1 MDLKKTLIVG
11 ATPHA
16 HRYAYMATVRL
27 KDYGHEALPI
37 GIRKGEINGDSIID
51 LREKP
56 VITDIDTI
64 TLYINPS
71 WQEEW
76 GSYLLSLQ
84 PKRIIFNPGTENPVL
99 ANLARERGIDVEF
112 ACTLVMLSAGTY

>member
-1 MDLKKTLIVG
+1 MKKTLVVG
-11 ATPHA
+11 ASPHA

-27 KDYGHEALPI
+27 QHAGHETLPI
-37 GIRKGEINGDSIID
+37 GVRKGEINDQEIID
-51 LREKP
+51 LKEKP
-56 VITDIDTI
+56 QITGIDTI
-64 TLYINPS
+64 TLYINPL

-76 GSYLLSLQ
+76 GPYLLSLN

-99 ANLARERGIDVEF
+99 AKEAKAQGIEVEF